1 MKDKTVKILLG
12 IIAANL
18 TFQTLKDA
26 SLFSIAHA
34 QNNVQKVTICD
45 EAGTSCAGIMV
56 NPQYDSNGS
65 VLGATRALRVSADG
79 VSFSHTHTAA
89 KAVS

>member
-1 MKDKTVKILLG
+1 MKDKTLKILLG

-18 TFQTLKDA
+18 TFQTAKDA
-26 SLFSIAHA
+26 SLFPIAHA

-45 EAGTSCAGIMV
+45 ESGTSCAGIMV

-65 VLGATRALRVSADG
+65 VLGATRALRVSEDG
-79 VSFSHTHTAA
+79 VSF
-89 KAVS
+89 

>member
-12 IIAANL
+12 IIATNL

-65 VLGATRALRVSADG
+65 VLGATRALRVSEDG
-79 VSFSHTHTAA
+79 VSF
-89 KAVS
+89 

>member
-26 SLFSIAHA
+26 NLFSIAHA

-45 EAGTSCAGIMV
+45 DAGTSL
-56 NPQYDSNGS
+56 
-65 VLGATRALRVSADG
+65 VLV
-79 VSFSHTHTAA
+79 
-89 KAVS
+89 